1 MPSVGSPS
9 ESPSLDSEASTIVY
23 DTDSNDSLSSSIF
36 GYTCEICDLRA
47 QNSTELE
54 YKYLQDEVPLTD
66 SDGVDWSKYD
76 ACGTCF
82 HLVCW
87 EESRG
92 VRIQWNHRFYCCKY
106 E

>member
-1 MPSVGSPS
+1 MTLIQMTHSA
-9 ESPSLDSEASTIVY
+9 LQFLAT
-23 DTDSNDSLSSSIF
+23 LAKF
-36 GYTCEICDLRA
+36 CHLRA

-54 YKYLQDEVPLTD
+54 YKYLQDELPLTD
-66 SDGVDWSKYD
+66 SDGVDWGKCD

-92 VRIQWNHRFYCCKY
+92 VRIQWNHQFYCCKY